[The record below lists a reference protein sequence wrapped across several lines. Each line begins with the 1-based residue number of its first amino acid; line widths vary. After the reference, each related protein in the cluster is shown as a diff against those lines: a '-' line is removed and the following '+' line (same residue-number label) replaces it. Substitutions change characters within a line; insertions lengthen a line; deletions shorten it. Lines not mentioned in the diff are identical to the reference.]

1 MRMISRP
8 NYLTLQ
14 RKSLFFALAMCG
26 YIALMIGQARADESA
41 DLAKTLANPIASLI
55 SVPFQFN
62 YDSGFG
68 PLNGDQVLLNVQPV
82 IPFSL
87 NDEWNLIT
95 RTIVPVKWTNE
106 IAGPSGRQFGLGD
119 TSASFWFSPKEPT
132 DGGII
137 WGLGPVAYVPTATDT
152 LLGVNVW
159 GGGPT
164 AIVLKQ
170 QGPWTYGALTNHIW
184 SFGNNTINSTFI
196 QPFLSYSTPTAWT
209 FALNSESTYDWN
221 NEQWNAPINF
231 MVSKILKIDQQPI
244 QIQGGVGYYV
254 DSPTGG
260 ADEWRARFAVTF
272 LFPK

>member
-1 MRMISRP
+1 MIFRLICSM
-8 NYLTLQ
+8 LQ
-14 RKSLFFALAMCG
+14 RKSLILFLAMSGC
-26 YIALMIGQARADESA
+26 IALISVPTRADDSA
-41 DLAKTLANPIASLI
+41 DLAKKLANPIASLI

-87 NDEWNLIT
+87 NEDWNLIT
-95 RTIVPVKWTNE
+95 RTIVPVKWTND

-137 WGLGPVAYVPTATDT
+137 WGLGPIAYLPTATDS
-152 LLGVNVW
+152 LLGTNLW
-159 GGGPT
+159 GAGPT

-170 QGPWTYGALTNHIW
+170 QGPWTYGALANHIW
-184 SFGNNTINSTFI
+184 SFESTAINSTYL
-196 QPFLSYSTPTAWT
+196 QPFLSYSTPSAWT
-209 FALNSESTYDWN
+209 FSLNTESTYDWTT
-221 NEQWNAPINF
+221 EQWNAPVNF
-231 MVSKILKIDQQPI
+231 MISKVLKVQNQPI
-244 QIQGGVGYYV
+244 QIQGGVGYFV
-254 DSPTGG
+254 DSPTGS